1 MLSISIIYS
10 KCGREYEKKEK
21 ELIEILKII
30 GLINKIEE
38 FQKYITMSE
47 KNITQEFR
55 LEKLEAIKQCLIKEI
70 IQNEIM
76 NNKHTKFCRV
86 VSYIYH
92 LIIVISLITGC
103 VCIPAFA
110 SLGGIPIGITSSAIR
125 LKISAITVGI
135 KKYKLIIPKK
145 KKKHDKIVLLAKSK
159 SKSI

>member
-1 MLSISIIYS
+1 
-10 KCGREYEKKEK
+10 
-21 ELIEILKII
+21 
-30 GLINKIEE
+30 
-38 FQKYITMSE
+38 MSE
-47 KNITQEFR
+47 KNINQEFR
-55 LEKLEAIKQCLIKEI
+55 LEKLEPIKQCLIKEI

-76 NNKHTKFCRV
+76 NNKYKKFCRV

-92 LIIVISLITGC
+92 LIIVISTITGC
-103 VCIPAFA
+103 VSIPAFA

-135 KKYKLIIPKK
+135 KKHKLIIPRK